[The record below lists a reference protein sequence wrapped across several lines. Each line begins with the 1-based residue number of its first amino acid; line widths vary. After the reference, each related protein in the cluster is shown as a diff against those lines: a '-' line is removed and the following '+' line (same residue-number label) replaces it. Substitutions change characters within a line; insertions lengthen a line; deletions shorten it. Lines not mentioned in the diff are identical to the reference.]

1 MSTELPIAC
10 SLDAAALEGRLAE
23 IGALGREA
31 LVGAERGR
39 LRFRRGGDIRAR
51 LDAIVR
57 AESECCSFLTL
68 TVADAGDELVLT
80 IAAPKGAEL
89 VADELAAAFQPETN
103 RSGSPANA
111 PAQVSVQK

>member
-1 MSTELPIAC
+1 MGTELPIAC
-10 SLDAAALEGRLAE
+10 SLDAAAFADRLTE

-31 LVGAERGR
+31 LIGAERGR
-39 LRFRRGGDIRAR
+39 LRFRSSGDTRAR

-57 AESECCSFLTL
+57 AESECCPLLTF
-68 TVADAGDELVLT
+68 TVTDAGDELVLT
-80 IAAPKGAEL
+80 IAAPEGAEL

-103 RSGSPANA
+103 CSGSRANA